1 MSNRCG
7 IVRSKGISSAVRTIV
22 DSDPCL
28 QEAIANKI
36 VSYSELARRIQPAVE
51 RLVGAPVSANSIKI
65 ALTRYKPPEA
75 RRYPKRAVLDIL
87 ARSTLELRSGVAVVT
102 AYKYALRPLINALPE
117 LEGKTRMFLLLQ
129 SLNTFTLIIDEDY
142 LDRISELIGGDI
154 VEEYRGQSALV
165 IVSPK
170 ELVETPGFIAYITGL
185 LSGEGINITQIE
197 SSYTDTILVMKKQDA
212 MRALEI
218 LLKAIDA
225 ARSQLGLK

>member
-1 MSNRCG
+1 
-7 IVRSKGISSAVRTIV
+7 
-22 DSDPCL
+22 
-28 QEAIANKI
+28 
-36 VSYSELARRIQPAVE
+36 
-51 RLVGAPVSANSIKI
+51 
-65 ALTRYKPPEA
+65 
-75 RRYPKRAVLDIL
+75 
-87 ARSTLELRSGVAVVT
+87 
-102 AYKYALRPLINALPE
+102 LRPLINALPE

-142 LDRISELIGGDI
+142 LDKISELIGGDI